1 MSSYN
6 KYHHVFCGHN
16 DYLLNQVLKEEWDFD
31 GFVMSDFNWGV
42 RDTVEV
48 PMAGR

>member
-31 GFVMSDFNWGV
+31 GMSSDFNWGV
-42 RDTVEV
+42 RDTVRL